1 MTTTTTTTTTT
12 QSSADVL
19 NLSAPAT
26 NPVSGNVPTNLTFH
40 KDPLDGS
47 EPYFYT
53 FTPPD
58 GVPAS
63 NLRSDDQIVTIHDLR
78 GIESEFSLDKQGF
91 TAIPNVPSTETEFVS
106 EEQIKSVY
114 YSEIEAI
121 LKAAIPG
128 IEEVVMFDHT
138 IRRTE
143 KDAARGPVMRV
154 HIDQTP
160 KSAFDRVRLHL
171 PEERVNEIVEKG
183 IRTRI
188 VNVWRPIDGPV
199 RSYPLALADSST
211 VDEED
216 LISIS
221 HVYPD
226 RRGATGGVRYNAE
239 QKWWYW
245 SGQTPDDVL
254 LIKCYDSDTKVGGGA
269 EGKRGRSPHTSFIH
283 PGTLE
288 SANTRESIEVR
299 CLIVG

>member
-1 MTTTTTTTTTT
+1 MTTTTTTTNR
-12 QSSADVL
+12 SADVL
-19 NLSAPAT
+19 SLSAPAT
-26 NPVSGNVPTNLTFH
+26 NPVSGDVPTNLTFY
-40 KDPLDGS
+40 KAPIDGS
-47 EPYFYT
+47 GPYYYT
-53 FTPPD
+53 FTPPA
-58 GVPAS
+58 GVPDT
-63 NLRSDDQIVTIHDLR
+63 NVRDDDQTVTIHDLR

-91 TAIPNVPSTETEFVS
+91 TTVSNVPSTETKFLS

-114 YSEIEAI
+114 YSDTEAI
-121 LKAAIPG
+121 LRATIPG
-128 IEEVVMFDHT
+128 IEQVVIFDHT

-143 KDAARGPVMRV
+143 KNAAIGPVMRV
-154 HIDQTP
+154 HIDQTAE
-160 KSAFDRVRLHL
+160 SGFDRVRLHL
-171 PEERVNEIVEKG
+171 PEERVNEIIEKG

-188 VNVWRPIDGPV
+188 INVWRPINGPI

-216 LISIS
+216 LLSVS
-221 HVYPD
+221 HIYPD
-226 RRGATGGVRYNAE
+226 RLGATGGVKYNAE

-254 LIKCYDSDTKVGGGA
+254 LIKCYDTDTKVGGGA
-269 EGKRGRSPHTSFIH
+269 EGKRGRSPHTSFKH